1 MALNDALLA
10 RLVAHQVGLNRVATH
25 LVGEITALLD
35 ATDADLLAVVRA
47 RAGDAR
53 SSDAWVNAA
62 LRTIREINAALYQKV
77 QGQLQDELTALAHYE
92 TEYQLDL
99 FGAVV
104 PVSVSWTAPTSAQ
117 LRAIVTTEPFAGAL
131 LREWVAGLEQG
142 RYDRL
147 RQAIRVGAAEG
158 HTTDQMMRKIRGT
171 ATANNRDGILQIS
184 RRSAE
189 AMTRTAV
196 AAVSSQARS
205 LLYAANSEVIDKVQW
220 VSTLDLRTTPIC
232 RARDGKTFPVDSG
245 PRPPAHVGCRST
257 VVPVVKSWRELG
269 IDADELPAATR
280 ASMSGQVPET
290 LTYGEWL
297 RGLPAAQQDEVLG
310 KAKGQLF
317 RAGGLTVDRFVDAT
331 GHAYTLDEL
340 KRREKEAWTAA
351 FS

>member
-1 MALNDALLA
+1 MALNDTLLA
-10 RLVAHQVGLNRVATH
+10 RLVAHQVGLHRVATH
-25 LVGEITALLD
+25 LAAEITALLD

-62 LRTIREINAALYQKV
+62 LRTIREINSALYQSV
-77 QGQLQDELTALAHYE
+77 QDHLQDELFALAKYE

-117 LRAIVTTEPFAGAL
+117 LR
-131 LREWVAGLEQG
+131 
-142 RYDRL
+142 
-147 RQAIRVGAAEG
+147 
-158 HTTDQMMRKIRGT
+158 GT
-171 ATANNRDGILQIS
+171 ATANYQNGILQIS

-196 AAVSSQARS
+196 AAVSQQARS
-205 LLYAANSEVIDKVQW
+205 LLYAANAEVITKVQW

-232 RARDGKTFPVDSG
+232 RARDGKVFPVDSG
-245 PRPPAHVGCRST
+245 PRPPAHVNCRST
-257 VVPVVKSWRELG
+257 IVPVVKSWRELG
-269 IDADELPAATR
+269 IDADELPPATR

-340 KRREKEAWTAA
+340 KRREKEAWAAA